1 MNQTEERIKKLIRN
15 NPMMSDKEVARKIGR
30 DNEDGLNRVRTVRK
44 VVNEANRQ

>member
-30 DNEDGLNRVRTVRK
+30 DNEEGRDRVREVREK
-44 VVNEANRQ
+44 MNEHT

>member
-30 DNEDGLNRVRTVRK
+30 DNEEGLNRVREVREK
-44 VVNEANRQ
+44 IK

>member
-30 DNEDGLNRVRTVRK
+30 DNEEGLNRVREVREK
-44 VVNEANRQ
+44 ING